1 MKLQTLLQLPS
12 ALALVAFSQAASLPD
27 QEYSEHLYLK
37 PLPNHHLHADF
48 NFTAST
54 PLADYDAQHFRYFPR
69 SLAQIPPNYIYALA
83 WEDGTKSNGV
93 QDRNVVEG
101 KAARVLSSGLGSR
114 EMHSRRTRGGQ
125 T

>member
-12 ALALVAFSQAASLPD
+12 TLALIALSQAASVPD

-54 PLADYDAQHFRYFPR
+54 PLAEYDAQHFRYFPR
-69 SLAQIPPNYIYALA
+69 SLAQILQYTHTAELHL
-83 WEDGTKSNGV
+83 
-93 QDRNVVEG
+93 RF
-101 KAARVLSSGLGSR
+101 GLGR
-114 EMHSRRTRGGQ
+114 WDEEQWGP
-125 T
+125 